1 MLPLCSRVLLS
12 HPFSP
17 MSLMALREQLNM
29 LVNSMYI
36 EGLLDQQFQQL
47 QMLQDASSPG
57 FVAEVINLFCED
69 AERILTELTKDQA
82 VVDFQKVDA
91 YVHQL
96 KGSSSSVGAQN
107 VKLACIQFRQFC
119 EENNKDGCL
128 NALNVVKHH
137 YYLLRNKFDTMLQ
150 VIFNLFKLLYF
161 WIYLFGINLLGMLS
175 RGLIRGRLLRNRTE
189 QDSSGRSS
197 IGKRTWS
204 GRVDKT
210 ECCCPVRQ
218 YASIRTG
225 RGSHRG
231 VKTPTRTRERSRFSW
246 LQEAALPPFSSSV
259 LLRLGGRSHRPLPG
273 RHCASGGGGD
283 IDTRRL
289 PSYTTP
295 FH

>member
-1 MLPLCSRVLLS
+1 MRAHISSPKVAGFWCRRIGTSAFVSRPPAHNLCTHPPAGACRSRAAYFNRLLSLSLSLSLRRPAVNASPLCSRVLLS

-57 FVAEVINLFCED
+57 FVAEVITLFCED
-69 AERILTELTKDQA
+69 AERILTELTKLVDQA
-82 VVDFQKVDA
+82 VVEFQKVDA

-150 VIFNLFKLLYF
+150 L
-161 WIYLFGINLLGMLS
+161 
-175 RGLIRGRLLRNRTE
+175 E
-189 QDSSGRSS
+189 QRIQAYDS
-197 IGKRTWS
+197 K
-204 GRVDKT
+204 
-210 ECCCPVRQ
+210 Q
-218 YASIRTG
+218 
-225 RGSHRG
+225 
-231 VKTPTRTRERSRFSW
+231 
-246 LQEAALPPFSSSV
+246 QN
-259 LLRLGGRSHRPLPG
+259 
-273 RHCASGGGGD
+273 
-283 IDTRRL
+283 
-289 PSYTTP
+289 
-295 FH
+295 

>member
-1 MLPLCSRVLLS
+1 MPPPLCSRVLLS

-57 FVAEVINLFCED
+57 FVAEVITLFCED
-69 AERILTELTKDQA
+69 AERILTELTKLVDQA
-82 VVDFQKVDA
+82 VVEFQKVDA

-150 VIFNLFKLLYF
+150 L
-161 WIYLFGINLLGMLS
+161 
-175 RGLIRGRLLRNRTE
+175 E
-189 QDSSGRSS
+189 QRIQAYDS
-197 IGKRTWS
+197 K
-204 GRVDKT
+204 
-210 ECCCPVRQ
+210 Q
-218 YASIRTG
+218 
-225 RGSHRG
+225 
-231 VKTPTRTRERSRFSW
+231 
-246 LQEAALPPFSSSV
+246 QN
-259 LLRLGGRSHRPLPG
+259 
-273 RHCASGGGGD
+273 
-283 IDTRRL
+283 
-289 PSYTTP
+289 
-295 FH
+295 

>member
-69 AERILTELTKDQA
+69 AERILTELTKLVDQA

-150 VIFNLFKLLYF
+150 E
-161 WIYLFGINLLGMLS
+161 S
-175 RGLIRGRLLRNRTE
+175 NRTRLE
-189 QDSSGRSS
+189 RS
-197 IGKRTWS
+197 IVDRETNLVGS
-204 GRVDKT
+204 GRVGSTKSNVVVRFGSTRRFVTDAGRTVALRLRHVLGNVLGFLGFKRPL
-210 ECCCPVRQ
+210 CPP
-218 YASIRTG
+218 S
-225 RGSHRG
+225 
-231 VKTPTRTRERSRFSW
+231 
-246 LQEAALPPFSSSV
+246 LPPFCCV
-259 LLRLGGRSHRPLPG
+259 LAADRIARCL
-273 RHCASGGGGD
+273 AA
-283 IDTRRL
+283 
-289 PSYTTP
+289 TTP
-295 FH
+295 PAEEVTSTPEARLRAPLLPEVHADARSQFRNHLCLQGP